1 MLEIIDITRGQLD
14 ILYKAVDKLLNNFS
28 DLLKNKKIL
37 DDIRR
42 EESRVDN
49 IEEMLHERIFE
60 MDLSLTEKI
69 YYRDLV
75 SRIGQISD
83 IIEDLSDRMHIM
95 LIKRGITKM
104 WMYLLLAAGIFMGR
118 SLGTNAAA
126 NAFGTAVSTGVIK
139 YKTAIIIISVFV
151 IIGAFLMGAGNMAS
165 VNDLAINNAVIPSAD
180 EAAEIVEDGEDDKL
194 DLKSAIKAFIVF
206 TCAALTVFLMSYL
219 KFPVSA
225 NQSITGAIIG

>member
-1 MLEIIDITRGQLD
+1 MIKFNKKDERVQKCFNDHHNSVAECLEDLELFFKELFSENCDAHKLESIYVSIDSSESAADKELRHIVDLMSDTFLPRTRSNLIAIVQNTDDVANACQSIARRVLLEKIQLPKAVHHDVLEIIDITRGQLD
-14 ILYKAVDKLLNNFS
+14 ILYKAVDKLLNNFG

-95 LIKRGITKM
+95 LIER
-104 WMYLLLAAGIFMGR
+104 
-118 SLGTNAAA
+118 
-126 NAFGTAVSTGVIK
+126 
-139 YKTAIIIISVFV
+139 
-151 IIGAFLMGAGNMAS
+151 
-165 VNDLAINNAVIPSAD
+165 
-180 EAAEIVEDGEDDKL
+180 EA
-194 DLKSAIKAFIVF
+194 
-206 TCAALTVFLMSYL
+206 
-219 KFPVSA
+219 
-225 NQSITGAIIG
+225 